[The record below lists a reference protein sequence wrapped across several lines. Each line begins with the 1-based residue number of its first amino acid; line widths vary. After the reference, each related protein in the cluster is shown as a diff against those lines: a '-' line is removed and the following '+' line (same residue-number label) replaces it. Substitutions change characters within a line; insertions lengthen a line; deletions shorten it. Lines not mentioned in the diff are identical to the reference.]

1 MTELKRIKVE
11 VAYGKSVDEQV
22 ALEVTVHEGA
32 TVEEAIQRSGILK
45 RYPDDID
52 FNVNKIAIF
61 GKKTTMETVLNEWD
75 RIEICRPLVS
85 DPKEARAR
93 KAERDKAKKETEA
106 SATA

>member
-11 VAYGKSVDEQV
+11 VAYGKSVDEQI

-32 TVEEAIQRSGILK
+32 TVEEAIQRSGIMK

-52 FNVNKIAIF
+52 FDVNKIAIF
-61 GKKTTMETVLNEWD
+61 GKKTTMDTVLNEWD
-75 RIEICRPLVS
+75 RIEICRPLVA

-93 KAERDKAKKETEA
+93 KAERDKAKAESA
-106 SATA
+106 SA

>member
-1 MTELKRIKVE
+1 MTESKRIKVE
-11 VAYGKSVDEQV
+11 VAFGKSVDEQI

-61 GKKTTMETVLNEWD
+61 GKKTTMDAVLSEWD
-75 RIEICRPLVS
+75 RIEICRPLLT
-85 DPKEARAR
+85 DPKEARKR
-93 KAERDKAKKETEA
+93 KAERDKAKAETVTAEA
-106 SATA
+106 